1 MFQTNAEYDRGVNTF
16 SPEGRLFQV
25 EYAIEAIKMG
35 TTAIGVRTK
44 EGIVLAVEKRLTSPL
59 LEPGSIEKI
68 MEVDKHVGAAMSGIT
83 ADAQTLIDHARVEAT
98 NHWFSYNEPMRV
110 QALTQSI
117 CDLALSFGEGSD
129 ENNHKQKMS
138 RPFGVAL
145 LLAGVDE
152 AGPQLFFSEP
162 SGTYWPVK
170 AHAIGSGSEGALNNL
185 KDGFTDDLTLQEAET
200 LAISALK
207 QHMEE
212 KLTSTN
218 VELAIVT
225 REEGFHVCTA
235 KELEV
240 VIGRL

>member
-1 MFQTNAEYDRGVNTF
+1 MFQTNTEYDRGVNTF

-35 TTAIGVRTK
+35 TTAIGIRTK
-44 EGIVLAVEKRLTSPL
+44 EGVVLAVEKRLTSPL

-68 MEVDKHVGAAMSGIT
+68 ME
-83 ADAQTLIDHARVEAT
+83 AT
-98 NHWFSYNEPMRV
+98 NHWFSYNEPVRV

-185 KDGFTDDLTLQEAET
+185 KDSYTDELTLQEAET
-200 LAISALK
+200 LAIGALK

-212 KLTSTN
+212 KLTSIN

-225 REEGFHVCTA
+225 REKGFHVCNA
-235 KELEV
+235 EELEV